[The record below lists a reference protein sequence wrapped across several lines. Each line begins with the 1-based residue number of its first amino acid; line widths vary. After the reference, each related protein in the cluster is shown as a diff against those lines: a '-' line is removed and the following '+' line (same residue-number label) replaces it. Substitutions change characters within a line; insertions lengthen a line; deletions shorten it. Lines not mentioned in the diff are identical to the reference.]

1 MDLKIIVALIE
12 EDRTEAVIEAA
23 RNCGATGATIITSGR
38 GEGLRSQKT
47 FLGLDI
53 SAKRDVVLFVVVATK
68 AREILETIGMAG
80 RLDEDPGA
88 GLALQIA
95 IEDAVGL
102 TPQLPTLFAEIES
115 EV

>member
-1 MDLKIIVALIE
+1 MDLKIVMALIE
-12 EDRTEAVIEAA
+12 EDRTEAVIDAA
-23 RNCGATGATIITSGR
+23 RGAGATGATVITSVR
-38 GEGLRSQKT
+38 GEGLKPQKT

-53 SAKRDVVLFVVVATK
+53 NAKRDVVLFVVAATR
-68 AREILETIGMAG
+68 ARDILETIGGAG

-88 GLALQIA
+88 GLALQIP

-102 TPQLPTLFAEIES
+102 TPQLPTLFGVIED

>member
-1 MDLKIIVALIE
+1 MDLKIVMALIE

-23 RNCGATGATIITSGR
+23 RSAGATGATVITGVR
-38 GEGLRSQKT
+38 GEGLKPQKT

-53 SAKRDVVLFVVVATK
+53 SAKRDVVLFLVVSTK
-68 AREILETIGMAG
+68 AREILETIAEAG

-88 GLALQIA
+88 GLAFQIP
-95 IEDAVGL
+95 IEDAIGL
-102 TPQLPTLFAEIES
+102 RTQLPTLFGVIED